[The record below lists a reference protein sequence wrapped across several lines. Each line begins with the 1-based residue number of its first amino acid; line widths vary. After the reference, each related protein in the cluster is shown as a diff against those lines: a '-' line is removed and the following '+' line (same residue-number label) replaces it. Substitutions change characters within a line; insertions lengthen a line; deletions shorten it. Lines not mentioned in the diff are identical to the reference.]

1 MSEQVKVKNPWIAY
15 LGFLFGS
22 FTIIE
27 ALAFQIPVVPV
38 VTKVFGISV
47 ASAAFIG
54 LVYYLTHIV
63 AGPVWGNL
71 ADQFGRKKIV
81 LLGVAIFA
89 VSEFM
94 AAVSPNFEFF
104 LFARSVQGIGS
115 GCVVSSGLAYAQY
128 LFPPEKRGAALG
140 TFSSIG
146 TVGAAVGGIVG
157 GNVVNSFG
165 WQYIYYINCTF
176 AIIGFIIISLTVPE
190 TESLGKKP
198 FDYLGSLLL
207 LLTVGTLLGSTTLM
221 SNLGVTSP
229 TTLGVLAAGF
239 ILFLIFW
246 FYEKKNPHPFL
257 ELSLLKN
264 KIFILPL
271 ILYFLI
277 QVCNTGAMMANSFYV
292 NVKPGGG
299 PVAVGT
305 VAMWSYITGAL
316 GGFISG
322 RLIDRFRIKHILLV
336 GITVFFIGI
345 FAYSRFTPETPTW
358 YISAAIGIFTAGI
371 CMMMPACIKMALSV
385 VPADKLGSGSGT
397 YTMIQYM
404 GNPAGNSIGLAIFS
418 SLSSSAIATQLTAK
432 AQVHGVGQDMI
443 PAILE
448 AGKTKGAVVAPALA
462 DYLAKIGLKFQTLYT
477 EANVQAMV
485 SALNSMAYII
495 LGITVCV
502 FLLAIFAL
510 PNIAST
516 YKKTSSNDSSDK
528 ITN

>member
-1 MSEQVKVKNPWIAY
+1 MSEQVKIKNPWIAY

-38 VTKVFGISV
+38 VTKEFGISV

-54 LVYYLTHIV
+54 LTYYLTHIV
-63 AGPVWGNL
+63 TGPVWGNL

-94 AAVSPNFEFF
+94 AAVSPNFGIF
-104 LFARSVQGIGS
+104 LFARFVQGIGS

-128 LFPPEKRGAALG
+128 LFPPEKRGTAIG
-140 TFSSIG
+140 TFTSIG

-165 WQYIYYINCTF
+165 WQYVYYINGTF
-176 AIIGFIIISLTVPE
+176 AIIGLLIIALTVPE
-190 TESLGKKP
+190 TEPVAKKP
-198 FDYLGSLLL
+198 FDYLGSILL
-207 LLTVGTLLGSTTLM
+207 LLTVGTLLSVTTLI
-221 SNLGVTSP
+221 SNLGLKSP
-229 TTLGVLAAGF
+229 ITLSVLATGILLF
-239 ILFLIFW
+239 IIFW
-246 FYEKKNPHPFL
+246 FYEKRNSHPFI

-264 KIFILPL
+264 RIFILPL
-271 ILYFLI
+271 IIYFLI

-305 VAMWSYITGAL
+305 VAMWSYVAGAV
-316 GGFISG
+316 GGFTSG
-322 RLIDRFRIKHILLV
+322 KLIDRFRIKHVLLV
-336 GITVFFIGI
+336 GISVFFLGI
-345 FAYSRFTPETPTW
+345 FTYSRFTPNTPTW
-358 YISAAIGIFTAGI
+358 FISASIGIFTAGI
-371 CMMMPACIKMALSV
+371 CMMTPACIKMALSV
-385 VPADKLGSGSGT
+385 VPRDKLGSGSGT

-418 SLSSSAIATQLTAK
+418 SLSVSAMTSQLTTM
-432 AQVHGVGQDMI
+432 AQAHGVGKDMI
-443 PAILE
+443 PAIVE
-448 AGKTKGAVVAPALA
+448 AGKTKGAVIAPSLA
-462 DYLAKIGLKFQTLYT
+462 DYLGKLGLKFQTLYT

-485 SALNSMAYII
+485 SALNNMAYII
-495 LGITVCV
+495 LGITIIV
-502 FLLAIFAL
+502 FLITFFAL
-510 PNIAST
+510 PSVSST
-516 YKKTSSNDSSDK
+516 YENKRLKQ
-528 ITN
+528 

>member
-1 MSEQVKVKNPWIAY
+1 MNELAKIKNPWIAY

-47 ASAAFIG
+47 ATAAFIG

-63 AGPVWGNL
+63 TGPVWGNL

-81 LLGVAIFA
+81 LIGVAIFA
-89 VSEFM
+89 VSEFL
-94 AAVSPNFEFF
+94 AAVSINFGMF
-104 LFARSVQGIGS
+104 LFARFVQGIGS

-128 LFPPEKRGAALG
+128 LFPPEKRGAAIG
-140 TFSSIG
+140 TFSAIG
-146 TVGAAVGGIVG
+146 TVGAAVGGLVG
-157 GNVVNSFG
+157 GHVVNSLG
-165 WQYIYYINCTF
+165 WQYIYFINCAF
-176 AIIGFIIISLTVPE
+176 ALIGLIIISLTVPE
-190 TESLGKKP
+190 TKSLGKKP
-198 FDYLGSLLL
+198 FDYLGSILL
-207 LLTVGTLLGSTTLM
+207 LLTVGTLLSATTLM
-221 SNLGVTSP
+221 SNLGVASP
-229 TTLGVLAAGF
+229 ATLGVLAAGI
-239 ILFLIFW
+239 ILFIIFW

-271 ILYFLI
+271 IFYFII

-305 VAMWSYITGAL
+305 ISMWSYITGAL

-322 RLIDRFRIKHILLV
+322 KLIDRFKIKHILLV
-336 GITVFFIGI
+336 GITVFFLGVL
-345 FAYSRFTPETPTW
+345 AYSRFTPETPTW
-358 YISAAIGIFTAGI
+358 FISAAIGVFTAGI

-385 VPADKLGSGSGT
+385 VPGDKLGSGSGT
-397 YTMIQYM
+397 YTMLQYM

-418 SLSSSAIATQLTAK
+418 SLSSSAIAAELTTK
-432 AQVHGVGQDMI
+432 AQAHGIGQEMM

-448 AGKTKGAVVAPALA
+448 AGKNKGTVVAPALA
-462 DYLAKIGLKFQTLYT
+462 DYLSKLGLKFQTLYN

-485 SALNSMAYII
+485 SALNNMAYII
-495 LGITVCV
+495 LGVTVIV
-502 FLLAIFAL
+502 FLLTLFAL
-510 PNIAST
+510 PSIAST
-516 YKKTSSNDSSDK
+516 YKKFPANDSDK
-528 ITN
+528 GTN